1 MINLLRSGEMSNI
14 GSSLRFID
22 YIVNK
27 VEFYTNPNFE
37 DKPIKIDF
45 DISSNVEFI
54 EDENN
59 TFLLKLD
66 AKIFKDAEE
75 KGYPFSMNISITGIF
90 ELENSDV
97 ENKEMLSE
105 LNAVAILF
113 PYLRSL
119 VSTYSSNSNVQ
130 PLILPPINIV
140 KYMNSKS
147 AKKY

>member
-1 MINLLRSGEMSNI
+1 MSNI
-14 GSSLRFID
+14 ASSLRFID

-27 VEFYTNPNFE
+27 VEFYSNSNFE
-37 DKPIKIDF
+37 DTPIKIDF
-45 DISSNVEFI
+45 DISSSVEFI

-66 AKIFKDAEE
+66 ASIFKDAEK

-90 ELENSDV
+90 ELENSDI
-97 ENKEMLSE
+97 ENKEKFAE

-130 PLILPPINIV
+130 PLILPPINV
-140 KYMNSKS
+140 AKYINY
-147 AKKY
+147 KKD

>member
-1 MINLLRSGEMSNI
+1 MNNV

-22 YIVNK
+22 YVVNK
-27 VEFYTNPNFE
+27 VEFYINPNFE

-54 EDENN
+54 QDKNN
-59 TFLLKLD
+59 TFLLHLD
-66 AKIFKDAEE
+66 ARIFKDAE
-75 KGYPFSMNISITGIF
+75 KNGYPFSMNINITGIF
-90 ELENSDV
+90 ELESSEL
-97 ENKEMLSE
+97 ENKEKFAE

-130 PLILPPINIV
+130 PLILPPINVV
-140 KYMNSKS
+140 KYMKSKNT
-147 AKKY
+147 KKD